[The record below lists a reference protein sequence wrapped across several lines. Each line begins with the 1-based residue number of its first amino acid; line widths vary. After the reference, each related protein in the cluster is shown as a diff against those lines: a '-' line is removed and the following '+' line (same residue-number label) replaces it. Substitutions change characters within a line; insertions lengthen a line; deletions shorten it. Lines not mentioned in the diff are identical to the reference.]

1 MQLRDA
7 AILTTEPTEVTGGV
21 SVERLA
27 CRFVLVLALV
37 IVIVDSLI
45 RQLVDAAFGDT
56 PTLRADASRQ
66 PSASGLWRLRIW
78 GAHNFVVVR
87 ILEIAPPKTLN
98 RCF

>member
-1 MQLRDA
+1 MPISGRAKLLLSSILRPQTEGSRRLQLRDA

-45 RQLVDAAFGDT
+45 R
-56 PTLRADASRQ
+56 
-66 PSASGLWRLRIW
+66 
-78 GAHNFVVVR
+78 
-87 ILEIAPPKTLN
+87 
-98 RCF
+98 